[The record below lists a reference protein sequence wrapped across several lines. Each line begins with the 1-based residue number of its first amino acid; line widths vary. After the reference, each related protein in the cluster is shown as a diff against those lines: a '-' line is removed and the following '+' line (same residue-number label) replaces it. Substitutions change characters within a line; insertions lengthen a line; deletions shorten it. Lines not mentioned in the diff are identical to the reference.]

1 MAEARPRELSRYSF
15 RRLAITELALV
26 NDLYNRCYQASRSIE
41 EAEWLYK
48 RNPYGEGV
56 IFGAFDDHDRL
67 VGVRPTIAWKFFWN
81 GHEKLTYQFTDA
93 LVAPEHRGQG
103 IFTRLVRSMCGWADE
118 CDVGLYSFPNE
129 SSLPIYLK
137 SGSLEYVARCRAQVK
152 VLTWGRYLRY
162 KLGRRGS
169 SVAPDAPAAG
179 HEAELREGETCLTP
193 IGRFESDFEDIHSE
207 LGRVVASFTLRRKEF
222 LNWRYFQS
230 PERRYRVAHVRQ
242 AARVDGYVVVRM
254 INGIAH
260 VMDVFLRPDARLVEQ
275 VPRLLTRWVRHM
287 GARAIYVDASRDN
300 VFQRAFHHNG
310 FFLTRKTG
318 GVVLDSK
325 SLRQLAS
332 ARHRSMD
339 VGDFYFATGDS
350 DHK

>member
-1 MAEARPRELSRYSF
+1 MTTLSQRELSRYSF
-15 RRLAITELALV
+15 RRLAMTELALV

-56 IFGAFDDHDRL
+56 IFGAFDGRDQL

-81 GHEKLTYQFTDA
+81 GHEKLVYQFTDA

-103 IFTRLVRSMCGWADE
+103 IFTRLVRSMCEWADE
-118 CDVGLYSFPNE
+118 YDVGLYSFPNE
-129 SSLPIYLK
+129 NSLPIYLK
-137 SGSLEYVARCRAQVK
+137 SGSLDYVARCRAQVK
-152 VLTWGRYLRY
+152 VLAWERYIRY
-162 KLGRRGS
+162 KLGLRGS
-169 SVAPDAPAAG
+169 AVEQHAPAGVQEAG
-179 HEAELREGETCLTP
+179 LSERDTCLTP

-222 LNWRYFQS
+222 LNWRYFES
-230 PERRYRVAHVRQ
+230 PERRYRVAVVQR
-242 AARVDGYVVVRM
+242 AERPDGYVVVTM
-254 INGIAH
+254 INEIAH
-260 VMDVFLRPDARLVEQ
+260 VMDVFLRPDDRLVEQ
-275 VPRLLTRWVRHM
+275 VPRLLTRWARHM
-287 GARAIYVDASRDN
+287 DARAIYVDASRGN
-300 VFQRAFHHNG
+300 VFQRAFRHNG
-310 FFLTRKTG
+310 FLLTRKTG
-318 GVVLDSK
+318 GVVLDSR

-332 ARHRSMD
+332 ARRRAMD